1 MNKKYVFAGNR
12 AFVLEKMLDL
22 GLEVVKIWA
31 VKNSYLQKYLDQ
43 KKLKYFLIEKREI
56 FISEVI
62 NTEFDYFVSNGLPII
77 LPISRMEDCRK
88 KFINIH
94 PSPLPDLR
102 GKDPVPGAILYR
114 RDSGATCHYMN
125 DRIDAGEI
133 ISQIIIPYSPE
144 WEAGMLYQLSFQAEA
159 EVFETAYKRQFSS
172 LTKQQEKGNEIYY
185 SFKEEDLFINM
196 ENESCEDIISKVR
209 AFSTGNKGAIVCI
222 DNKRYKCRNVE
233 FISNSYLEGI
243 FVKEEE
249 DSVVMRYENKKLV
262 KKGKG
267 FLLFTLEEIFN

>member
-125 DRIDAGEI
+125 DKIDSGDI
-133 ISQIIIPYSPE
+133 ISQVIIPYSPD

-159 EVFETAYKRQFSS
+159 LAFESAYKRQFEP

-185 SFKEEDLFINM
+185 SFKEEDLVIHM
-196 ENESCEDIISKVR
+196 EKETSEEIISKVR
-209 AFSTGNKGAIVCI
+209 AFATGNKGAVICYEG
-222 DNKRYKCRNVE
+222 KRYKCWNVE
-233 FISNSYLEGI
+233 FLSNRYLEGLFAHADENEVI
-243 FVKEEE
+243 
-249 DSVVMRYENKKLV
+249 MQYENKKLV
-262 KKGKG
+262 KKEKG
-267 FLLFTLEEIFN
+267 FLLFTLEEG

>member
-22 GLEVVKIWA
+22 GLEVVEIWV
-31 VKNSYLQKYLDQ
+31 VKNSYLQKYLEQ
-43 KKLKYFLIEKREI
+43 KKIKYLLIENREI
-56 FISEVI
+56 FIKEVI
-62 NTEFDYFVSNGLPII
+62 SSEFDYFVSNGLPII
-77 LPISRMEDCRK
+77 LPISSMEYGKK

-125 DRIDAGEI
+125 DNIDEGEI
-133 ISQIIIPYSPE
+133 ISQVIIPYSPD

-159 EVFETAYKRQFSS
+159 EAFESAYMRQFEP

-185 SFKEEDLFINM
+185 SFKEEDLIVHM
-196 ENESCEDIISKVR
+196 EKETCEEIISRVR
-209 AFSTGNKGAIVCI
+209 AFATRNKGAVICFEG
-222 DNKRYKCRNVE
+222 RWYKCYNVE
-233 FISNSYLEGI
+233 FIYNCYLEGL
-243 FVKEEE
+243 FAKEEE
-249 DSVVMRYENKKLV
+249 NAVIMQYENKKMV

-267 FLLFTLEEIFN
+267 FLLFTLEEEYI